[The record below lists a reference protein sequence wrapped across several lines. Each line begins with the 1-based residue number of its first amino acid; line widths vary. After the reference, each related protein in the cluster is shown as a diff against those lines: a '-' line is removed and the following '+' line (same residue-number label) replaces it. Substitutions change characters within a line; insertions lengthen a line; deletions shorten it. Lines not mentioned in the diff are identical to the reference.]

1 MHALRKKEETQKKKQ
16 AQKAFHNE
24 IERLKAAPEYSGLS
38 QEQKGVAKVTANTRK
53 ELKMAYPG
61 VKFSVRKRH
70 TDSVTVSWTDGPK
83 EDEIKA
89 IVCKY
94 KDGHYNSME
103 DLHEY
108 CATLFN
114 KVFGG
119 VGYLFTEREFSDVLT
134 EKAIQEFKAKYSVRF
149 ENINIE
155 RYKSGQLWR
164 EGFGDF
170 WHGHGVQAEINRMRT
185 ELAV

>member
-1 MHALRKKEETQKKKQ
+1 MDDHDEVLGQEEVLRILSNARAEEERRDTEKKQ

-38 QEQKGVAKVTANTRK
+38 QEQKGVAQVTANIRK

-70 TDSVTVSWTDGPK
+70 TDSVTVSWIDGPK

-89 IVCKY
+89 IVCEY

-108 CATLFN
+108 CATPFN

-119 VGYLFTEREFSDVLT
+119 VG
-134 EKAIQEFKAKYSVRF
+134 
-149 ENINIE
+149 
-155 RYKSGQLWR
+155 
-164 EGFGDF
+164 
-170 WHGHGVQAEINRMRT
+170 
-185 ELAV
+185 

>member
-1 MHALRKKEETQKKKQ
+1 MTHQLPECILHGVQWTIHDEVLGQEEVFRILSNARAEEERRDTEKRQ
-16 AQKAFHNE
+16 AQKAFYNE
-24 IERLKAAPEYSGLS
+24 IERLKTAPEYSGLS
-38 QEQKGVAKVTANTRK
+38 QEQKGVAQVTANIRK

-83 EDEIKA
+83 EDEIKS

-94 KDGHYNSME
+94 KDGHYNSIV

-108 CATLFN
+108 CATPFN

-119 VGYLFTEREFSDVLT
+119 VGYLFTER
-134 EKAIQEFKAKYSVRF
+134 
-149 ENINIE
+149 
-155 RYKSGQLWR
+155 
-164 EGFGDF
+164 
-170 WHGHGVQAEINRMRT
+170 
-185 ELAV
+185 